1 MPCTSSWLPYK
12 VSFNPLLLFSTA
24 VREDSFTP
32 PEAVEGRWQQC
43 RWLGQRRPSHDGHS
57 SLNKSPE
64 VQVLIQPQLTEPLG
78 SGKLE
83 QNILRKKKFRN
94 IQYFLHLIG
103 WEILQAKIFLVVWKT
118 SSHLAVEMPSGWL
131 RKVKKTSLKNALSP
145 SWRTIVISVRE
156 SRKNEVGS
164 CGLYFMLKIRGVK
177 ETLTEGK
184 RGKEGR

>member
-1 MPCTSSWLPYK
+1 MPCTSPRLPYK

-24 VREDSFTP
+24 VLEESFTP

-43 RWLGQRRPSHDGHS
+43 RWLGEGRPSHDGHRGGS

-83 QNILRKKKFRN
+83 QKILRKKKFRN

-103 WEILQAKIFLVVWKT
+103 WEILQEQIFLMVWRT
-118 SSHLAVEMPSGWL
+118 SPHLAAQIPSGWF
-131 RKVKKTSLKNALSP
+131 RKVKKKKLFEKCPVPHEGPLLFQLGRAERMKWGLVVCTLCLK
-145 SWRTIVISVRE
+145 
-156 SRKNEVGS
+156 
-164 CGLYFMLKIRGVK
+164 
-177 ETLTEGK
+177 
-184 RGKEGR
+184 